1 MMNLL
6 RLGTLLSALQFS
18 LAVDVF
24 LNPSPS
30 LLRTTLS
37 PEDASS
43 ALSRH
48 LGLEIFEVL
57 QDQSRPVYNDDS
69 IEFVATGLKN
79 ALIVTMEHAD
89 AKVILP
95 SSLPPS
101 FKLSVPHARISSL
114 SSVSSTYLR
123 RAKHAYS
130 AIYVPNLSIWN
141 PSELFSLEA
150 SLSDAEG
157 SIFAA
162 LDLAALVDLRE
173 QYGADSVEY
182 ERAAELTRA
191 FLQNA
196 IGNKEHLQLAILTYS
211 STPTTY
217 PQRRSTPSQVP
228 FPGHATPQ
236 EPIGSISTCF
246 TSADSCSN
254 ATSSCSGRGQCVE
267 ASKSGR
273 TCFVCTCSAS
283 KTGEGNKVKTEI
295 WVGESCERKDISG
308 PFVLF
313 AGLTIVMLVLV
324 FGSVSL
330 LYGVGEEMLP
340 PTLTG
345 TAVNS
350 KKD

>member
-1 MMNLL
+1 MFFSPTFMMNLL
-6 RLGTLLSALQFS
+6 RLGALLSALQLS
-18 LAVDVF
+18 SAVDVF
-24 LNPSPS
+24 LNPTSS
-30 LLRTTLS
+30 LRRTTLS

-43 ALSRH
+43 ALSQH

-57 QDQSRPVYNDDS
+57 QAQSRPVYNDDS

-79 ALIVTMEHAD
+79 ALIVTMEHSD
-89 AKVILP
+89 AKGDLTFLHCSCLFNQWPLLVILP

-101 FKLSVPHARISSL
+101 FKLSLPYARTPSL
-114 SSVSSTYLR
+114 SSVASTYIR

-141 PSELFSLEA
+141 PSELLSLEA
-150 SLSDAEG
+150 FLSDAEE

-162 LDLAALVDLRE
+162 LDLAALADLRE
-173 QYGADSVEY
+173 QYGADSIEY

-196 IGNKEHLQLAILTYS
+196 LRNGEHLQLAILTYS
-211 STPTTY
+211 STPTY

-228 FPGHATPQ
+228 LPGHAPPQ

-246 TSADSCSN
+246 TSADSCNN

-308 PFVLF
+308 Y
-313 AGLTIVMLVLV
+313 V
-324 FGSVSL
+324 FCYL
-330 LYGVGEEMLP
+330 
-340 PTLTG
+340 
-345 TAVNS
+345 
-350 KKD
+350 

>member
-6 RLGTLLSALQFS
+6 RLGALLSALQLS
-18 LAVDVF
+18 SAVDVF
-24 LNPSPS
+24 LNPTSS
-30 LLRTTLS
+30 LRRTTLS

-43 ALSRH
+43 ALSQH

-57 QDQSRPVYNDDS
+57 QAQSRPVYNDDS

-79 ALIVTMEHAD
+79 ALIVTMEHSD

-101 FKLSVPHARISSL
+101 FKLSLPYARTPSL
-114 SSVSSTYLR
+114 SSVASTYIR

-141 PSELFSLEA
+141 PSELLSLEA
-150 SLSDAEG
+150 FLSDAEE

-162 LDLAALVDLRE
+162 LDLAALADLRE
-173 QYGADSVEY
+173 QYGADSIEY

-196 IGNKEHLQLAILTYS
+196 LRNGEHLQLAILTYS
-211 STPTTY
+211 STPTY

-228 FPGHATPQ
+228 LPGHAPPQ

-246 TSADSCSN
+246 TSADSCNN

-313 AGLTIVMLVLV
+313 VGLTIVMLILV

-330 LYGVGEEMLP
+330 LYGVGEQMLP

-345 TAVNS
+345 TAVNA